1 MANGN
6 CGTRHIALLLAC
18 LAAGALAAPVEI
30 SAAEPGASESGTD
43 LAAKSFVAWARP
55 RAIALRALD
64 AAGSAGMADAKR
76 TRKIEVAIGA
86 ARIVA
91 LGEPAH
97 GAHEPLA
104 FRNALFRHL
113 VENLGFTAIA
123 LESGLSESQRMNDFV
138 LGAAADP
145 AQVARDGFTWG
156 FGDFAENVDLIRW
169 MRAYNADNAHR
180 RKIRI
185 YGIDLSGGDGG
196 GFPRAR
202 VTLES
207 ALSYLDRVDPVAAR
221 HARAASNPWL
231 ARFTDQLYR
240 SLSPDEQQ
248 SVRTCIDDIDALLE
262 RERTAF
268 VAASSATQYE
278 WARRSVAVARE
289 LELAF
294 RVWPAEDSKAG
305 LPPELYK
312 AVAIRDNAMAEN
324 VRWALEREGSTGR
337 VLLFAHNA
345 HVMNASARGGIWDVY
360 LQAPA
365 AMGQHLRSMFGKEL
379 LIIGASSVQ
388 SAPGL
393 PAMKPPVNGMDAALR
408 AIGLPYF
415 LLDLRTA
422 DRATDA
428 GAWLVQP
435 RPLAANFVSELVLS
449 PSDAFDA
456 FVFFDHLTAARRE

>member
-6 CGTRHIALLLAC
+6 CGTRHVALVLAC
-18 LAAGALAAPVEI
+18 LVAGAPTAA
-30 SAAEPGASESGTD
+30 ASESEIGP
-43 LAAKSFVAWARP
+43 AAKPFVDWARP

-64 AAGSAGMADAKR
+64 AAGSAAMVDAQQTKR
-76 TRKIEVAIGA
+76 IEVAIGA

-104 FRNALFRHL
+104 FRNILFRHL

-138 LGAAADP
+138 LGAAGDA
-145 AQVARDGFTWG
+145 AQIARNGFTWG
-156 FGDFAENVDLIRW
+156 FGDFAENVELIRW
-169 MRAYNADNAHR
+169 MRAYNADNANR

-202 VTLES
+202 VSLDS

-221 HARAASNPWL
+221 HVRASINPWL
-231 ARFTDQLYR
+231 DRFTDQLYR
-240 SLSPDEQQ
+240 SVSPAEQQ
-248 SVRTCIDDIDALLE
+248 GMRSAIDGVDALFE
-262 RERTAF
+262 RARTAF
-268 VAASSATQYE
+268 VAASSATDYE

-294 RVWPAEDSKAG
+294 RVWPAGDSQVG

-312 AVAIRDNAMAEN
+312 VAAIRDHAMAEN
-324 VRWALEREGSTGR
+324 VRWAFEREGSTGR

-360 LQAPA
+360 AQAPA
-365 AMGQHLRSMFGKEL
+365 AMGQHLRSIFGKEL

-393 PAMKPPVNGMDAALR
+393 PAMKPLVNGMDAALR
-408 AIGLPYF
+408 AIGLPCF

-422 DRATDA
+422 DRAA
-428 GAWLVQP
+428 RARAWLRQP

-456 FVFFDHLTAARRE
+456 FVFFDHLTPARQE